1 LMVGYRHFDKF
12 GIDPLFPFG
21 HGLSYTQFEYRDA
34 QLSGIRFLPEETLT
48 VSLTV
53 VNTGDVA
60 GAEVVQ
66 LYIADQQPDDDRP
79 PQSLKGFTKVW
90 LAPSEAKSL
99 SLELPLVQLNIFCP
113 QSNTWQ
119 ARPGDYTVRLGS
131 SSRDIRLAANFSI
144 VSRT

>member
-1 LMVGYRHFDKF
+1 
-12 GIDPLFPFG
+12 
-21 HGLSYTQFEYRDA
+21 
-34 QLSGIRFLPEETLT
+34 
-48 VSLTV
+48 
-53 VNTGDVA
+53 
-60 GAEVVQ
+60 
-66 LYIADQQPDDDRP
+66 
-79 PQSLKGFTKVW
+79 VW